1 MTFIIFEKNNGM
13 ILFEEEGNLHKF
25 TRLLSGIDYSSL
37 FVLTDKNT
45 SVNCSPVLHDTNV
58 NFLEITV
65 EDGEHNKT
73 WDNVAAITSELMQHR
88 ADRQSLLINLGGGMI
103 TDLGGFVA
111 SVFKRGIRFIH
122 IPTSLLAMVD
132 AAIGGKNGINFN
144 GIKNQLG
151 CIRQPEAVYINP
163 IFLTTLPEKEHFSGL
178 AEMLKHGLIADYAYF
193 ESLASYPDINLFEAI
208 KRSVEIKQRIIRQ
221 DPHEKGLR
229 KILNFGHTVG
239 HALEAFYQDRGLP
252 VTHGHAVALG
262 MIAELYLS
270 SEITGLEKK
279 FLNQASEVLHK
290 FYKVP
295 HLKPGLDELAPYLV
309 QDKKNLNGRLLAVL
323 LKSPSEPLTDIP
335 VPADVLKQ
343 SLDYLFVE

>member
-1 MTFIIFEKNNGM
+1 MIF
-13 ILFEEEGNLHKF
+13 FEEGDNLRELAKI
-25 TRLLSGIDYSSL
+25 LSDIDYSSL

-45 SVNCSPVLHDTNV
+45 NVNCTPLLNNTDV
-58 NFLEITV
+58 NFIEITV
-65 EDGEHNKT
+65 EEGEHNKN
-73 WDNVAAITSELMQHR
+73 WNKVSEITSELMEYR
-88 ADRQSLLINLGGGMI
+88 ADRHSLLVNLGGGMI

-111 SVFKRGIRFIH
+111 SVYKRGIRFIH
-122 IPTSLLAMVD
+122 IPTTLLAMVD

-163 IFLTTLPEKEHFSGL
+163 VFLTTLPEKEHLSGL
-178 AEMLKHGLIADYAYF
+178 AEMLKHGLIADYDYF
-193 ESLASYPDINLFEAI
+193 KSLISYPDIDLFQAI
-208 KRSVEIKQRIIRQ
+208 KQSVEIKQKVIVQ
-221 DPHEKGLR
+221 DPYEKGLR

-239 HALEAFYQDRGLP
+239 HALEAFYQDRGHP

-270 SEITGLEKK
+270 YKLTGLEKK
-279 FLNQASEVLHK
+279 FLHQASEVLHK

-295 HLKPGLDELAPYLV
+295 PLKPGLDELAPYLV
-309 QDKKNLNGRLLAVL
+309 QDKKNRNDRVQAVL

-335 VPADVLKQ
+335 VPTDVLKE
-343 SLDYLFVE
+343 SLDYLFAK

>member
-1 MTFIIFEKNNGM
+1 MIF
-13 ILFEEEGNLHKF
+13 FEEGDNLYEL
-25 TRLLSGIDYSSL
+25 TQILSDIDYSSL

-45 SVNCSPVLHDTNV
+45 NVNCEPVLNNTNV
-58 NFLEITV
+58 NFIEITV

-73 WDNVAAITSELMQHR
+73 WNNVSGITSELMRYR
-88 ADRQSLLINLGGGMI
+88 ADRHSLLVNLGGGMI

-163 IFLTTLPEKEHFSGL
+163 VFLTTLPPKEHLSGL

-221 DPHEKGLR
+221 DPYEKGLR

-239 HALEAFYQDRGLP
+239 HALEAFYQDRGHI

-270 SEITGLEKK
+270 SELTGLEKK
-279 FLNQASEVLHK
+279 FLHQASKALRK
-290 FYKVP
+290 LYKVP
-295 HLKPGLDELAPYLV
+295 YLKPGLDELAPYLV
-309 QDKKNLNGRLLAVL
+309 QDKKNRNDRLLAVL

-335 VPADVLKQ
+335 IPDDVLKE
-343 SLDYLFVE
+343 SLDFLFAE